1 MEAVRAVS
9 GTGARTM
16 TDFAR
21 LAAEKHELAQET
33 GELTPTLKV
42 KRDVVTE
49 KNEHVI
55 GALYPK

>member
-21 LAAEKHELAQET
+21 LAAEK
-33 GELTPTLKV
+33 
-42 KRDVVTE
+42 
-49 KNEHVI
+49 NEHT
-55 GALYPK
+55 